1 VFENGDNQEGYIIS
15 IRIRT
20 PNIITHG
27 TSVTTIAVT
36 YCGSEQIDLVT
47 PIFIANSPAMS
58 NNKYIIN
65 TTFPMPPDFLVET
78 KYFTGKYNVVK
89 IENHNIAII
98 GFGVFV
104 SSDIVIVIA
113 HNIFSNF

>member
-1 VFENGDNQEGYIIS
+1 MS
-15 IRIRT
+15 IRFRT

-27 TSVTTIAVT
+27 TSVTTIAVA

-47 PIFIANSPAMS
+47 PMFIANSPVMS
-58 NNKYIIN
+58 NNKYIAN
-65 TTFPMPPDFLVET
+65 TTFPTPLDFLVAT
-78 KYFTGKYNVVK
+78 KYFTGKYKVVRIK
-89 IENHNIAII
+89 NHNIAIV